1 MSNLE
6 IHLIIEFPLD
16 IDYIYLS
23 EVKKENMHL
32 L

>member
-16 IDYIYLS
+16 IDNIFLS
-23 EVKKENMHL
+23 EVQKENMHL